1 MPPTRRSTRT
11 SSSPAASR
19 AKKQNEEKG
28 VEIGVDTEDPSD
40 VVTYELD
47 GVLYNDYGDYVAAK
61 RKRNHA
67 KLHSLGLTDASTVDF
82 MNKKAKTSSAPATA
96 THRGLQ
102 STRRK
107 STSEQVAPR
116 RSSRRIS
123 GSKTSHISLDYNV
136 KHWERDMTS
145 VVREDGTNVDDND
158 NDDDQPQQERFF
170 NDRINDG
177 SDLTIEGAVNLNDGK
192 WIKDDSVQ
200 LAEAFINALTMAGT
214 ESLTA
219 PPSNLETPTP
229 NGRPTRARIQVVSPD
244 SVVSFDEGS
253 KTKSPPVDDA
263 EISKMV
269 EDLSIDNEEWVA
281 KVTPERIYCVAAH
294 PGSSKLIAAAGDKQG
309 YIGLWD
315 VDGKI
320 SSINSNS
327 VGGGASGDDDDTKK
341 KSNAGVSLFHIHS
354 RPICCLEW
362 LTNETMVT
370 ASYDGSVRR
379 LHAERGIFEEIFAT
393 YDSDS
398 TYSED
403 LGFGLDQ
410 GRGYWTQSVMP
421 DPRYGLGG
429 EISNPC
435 LFVTT
440 SHGHAF
446 HLDLRVSGKE
456 KITFHESLSAKKIN
470 TVR

>member
-1 MPPTRRSTRT
+1 MTPPRRSTRT
-11 SSSPAASR
+11 
-19 AKKQNEEKG
+19 KDVDVNEN
-28 VEIGVDTEDPSD
+28 TEDASG

-47 GVLYNDYGDYVAAK
+47 GVLYNDYSDYVAAK

-67 KLHSLGLTDASTVDF
+67 KLQSLGLTDTSTVDF
-82 MNKKAKTSSAPATA
+82 MNKKAKTSSSATA
-96 THRGLQ
+96 TQRGLQ

-107 STSEQVAPR
+107 STNEQVAPR

-123 GSKTSHISLDYNV
+123 GSRTSHISLDYNV
-136 KHWERDMTS
+136 KHWDRDMTS
-145 VVREDGTNVDDND
+145 VVREDGTTVDE
-158 NDDDQPQQERFF
+158 DDDKQPQQERFF

-177 SDLTIEGAVNLNDGK
+177 SDLTVEDAVNLNDGK

-200 LAEAFINALTMAGT
+200 LAEAFIKALTVAET
-214 ESLTA
+214 ESTTA
-219 PPSNLETPTP
+219 PPAKNETATP
-229 NGRPTRARIQVVSPD
+229 NGRPSRARTQVPSPD
-244 SVVSFDEGS
+244 SVLSFGEDS
-253 KTKSPPVDDA
+253 KTKNHFVNDE

-269 EDLSIDNEEWVA
+269 DDLSIDNEEWVA
-281 KVTPERIYCVAAH
+281 KVTPDRIYSVAAH

-309 YIGLWD
+309 YVGLWD

-320 SSINSNS
+320 SSISSNS
-327 VGGGASGDDDDTKK
+327 AGGGASGDDENTKK
-341 KSNAGVSLFHIHS
+341 KSNFGVSLFRVHS

-362 LTNETMVT
+362 LSNDTMVT

-410 GRGYWTQSVMP
+410 GRGYWTQSVIP
-421 DPRYGLGG
+421 DPRYGLSG
-429 EISNPC
+429 ETSNPC

-440 SHGHAF
+440 SHGQVF

>member
-11 SSSPAASR
+11 SSSPAASK
-19 AKKQNEEKG
+19 AKEQKEEKD

-40 VVTYELD
+40 EVTYELD
-47 GVLYNDYGDYVAAK
+47 GVLYNDYSEYVAAK

-82 MNKKAKTSSAPATA
+82 MNKKAKTSSAPASA

-123 GSKTSHISLDYNV
+123 GSKTNHISLDYNV
-136 KHWERDMTS
+136 KHWDRDMTS
-145 VVREDGTNVDDND
+145 VVREDGTTVDVDDD
-158 NDDDQPQQERFF
+158 QQPQQERFF

-177 SDLTIEGAVNLNDGK
+177 SDLTVEDAVNLNEGK

-200 LAEAFINALTMAGT
+200 LAETFIKALTLAAT

-219 PPSNLETPTP
+219 LPSKLETPTP
-229 NGRPTRARIQVVSPD
+229 NGRPSRARTQAPSPD
-244 SVVSFDEGS
+244 SVLSFDEGS
-253 KTKSPPVDDA
+253 KTKTSPVDDL

-269 EDLSIDNEEWVA
+269 EELSIDNEEWVA
-281 KVTPERIYCVAAH
+281 KVTPERIYSVAAH

-398 TYSED
+398 SYSED
-403 LGFGLDQ
+403 LGFDLDQ

-429 EISNPC
+429 ETSNPC

-440 SHGHAF
+440 SYGHVF
-446 HLDLRVSGKE
+446 HLDLRVSGRE